1 MFRINVTCRKAILQA
16 AIFFILVPVS
26 VIPSIAQQ
34 SSRAVKGNLLVHV
47 NSPSTDPLS
56 TGLFQRV
63 HVPYR
68 SINGANNNI
77 SGSSKTNWGAAGIM
91 LFREMPAQY
100 GPTDP
105 GGALGGVNRPSPRA
119 ISNAVIDEPVTQ
131 FNTRQLS
138 TLVYQWGQF
147 LDHDMSATP
156 TGTTEYVPIPL
167 PGTEKIFTEAIPF
180 YRSAYQM
187 TTDARGSQVRQQLNM
202 ITSFIDG
209 SNVYGSDTKRA
220 TWLRTMRNGKLK
232 TSSGNLLPYNTRNG
246 ELSGAIDLNAPEMA
260 NDSDHHVKTFVAGD
274 DRAAEN
280 PVLTS
285 LHTLFVREHNRICD
299 SLFRVGMR
307 NDEQMYQIARKIV
320 GAEIEAI
327 TYQEFLP
334 ALGIILQPYSG
345 YKDNVRPDIMNSFAT
360 ASYRLGHTM
369 VSDDVLLVNNNCKEV
384 GPGEMELVDVFWN
397 PQLTATYGIDI
408 FIKGASSHDQYETD
422 TRINDVLRNFLF
434 VSASSPVRFGI
445 DLGSLN
451 IQRGRDHGL
460 PDYNTARLFYTGTQ
474 ARRFSDITSVDSL
487 ADSLQVLYRS
497 VNNVDLWIG
506 ILAEDHLPGKSV
518 GRTLNAMLKSQ
529 FEKLRDG
536 DFYFYLNDP
545 YLPNSIRDQ
554 VKRTK
559 LSDIIRRNT
568 GLSNIAANAFR
579 TDSCDEEEQI
589 TAQAMTTEV
598 APRAAFK
605 IYPNPVRDQLTIDM
619 TGLEKPTSIKIVRSD
634 GVLVKTIV
642 PGDGKQLL
650 QVSTTDL
657 TSGIYMVNITTSKET
672 KSFSFVKL

>member
-1 MFRINVTCRKAILQA
+1 MSRKTILQT

-26 VIPSIAQQ
+26 FSQSIAQQ
-34 SSRAVKGNLLVHV
+34 SRAVKGNLLVEV
-47 NSPSTDPLS
+47 TRTSIDPLIVLPVR
-56 TGLFQRV
+56 TRA
-63 HVPYR
+63 PNR
-68 SINGANNNI
+68 SINGTNNNI
-77 SGSSKTNWGAAGIM
+77 SSSSKTNWGAAGIT
-91 LFREMPAQY
+91 LYREMPSQY
-100 GPTDP
+100 GASDP
-105 GGALGGVNRPSPRA
+105 SGAIGGVNRPSPRA
-119 ISNAVIDEPVTQ
+119 ISNAVIDEPTTQ
-131 FNTRQLS
+131 FNTLHLS

-156 TGTTEYVPIPL
+156 TGATEYVPIPL
-167 PGTEKIFTEAIPF
+167 PATEKIFTEAIPF
-180 YRSAYQM
+180 YRSDFQM
-187 TTDARGSQVRQQLNM
+187 TIDSRGNKVRQQLNM

-209 SNVYGSDTKRA
+209 SNVYGSDSKRA
-220 TWLRTMRNGKLK
+220 TWLRTMKNGKMK
-232 TSSGNLLPYNTRNG
+232 TSAGNLLPYNTRTG
-246 ELSGAIDLNAPEMA
+246 ELSGPIDLNAPEMA

-299 SLFRVGMR
+299 SLIRIGMR
-307 NDEQMYQIARKIV
+307 NDEQMYQTARKIV

-334 ALGIILQPYSG
+334 ALGIILQPYAG

-369 VSDDVLLVNNNCKEV
+369 VSDDVLLRDNNCGEV
-384 GPGEMELVDVFWN
+384 GPGEFDLVEAFWN
-397 PQLTATYGIDI
+397 PQLVANYGIDV

-422 TRINDVLRNFLF
+422 TRINNVLRNFLF

-460 PDYNTARLFYTGTQ
+460 PDYNTARVFYTGRG

-487 ADSLQVLYRS
+487 ADSLQTLYTS
-497 VNNVDLWIG
+497 VNNIDLWIG

-529 FEKLRDG
+529 FENLRDG

-545 YLPNSIRDQ
+545 YLPNAIRDRI
-554 VKRTK
+554 KRTK
-559 LSDIIRRNT
+559 FSDIIKRNT
-568 GLSNIAANAFR
+568 GLSNIADNAFR
-579 TDSCDEEEQI
+579 TDSCDEVPEVTNKAI
-589 TAQAMTTEV
+589 ATEA
-598 APRAAFK
+598 APRAEYK
-605 IYPNPVRDQLTIDM
+605 IYPNPVRDQLTIDV
-619 TGLEKPTSIKIVRSD
+619 TGLEKPTSINLVRSD
-634 GVLVKTIV
+634 GVLIKSIV
-642 PGDGKQLL
+642 PGDGNQLL
-650 QVSTTDL
+650 QVNTTGL
-657 TSGIYMVNITTSKET
+657 TSGIYLVNIITSKGT
-672 KSFSFVKL
+672 RSFSFVKL

>member
-1 MFRINVTCRKAILQA
+1 MSRKAFLQT

-26 VIPSIAQQ
+26 FVPSIAQPN
-34 SSRAVKGNLLVHV
+34 RAIKGSLLVEV
-47 NSPSTDPLS
+47 KRQSVDPL
-56 TGLFQRV
+56 TVVPLKV
-63 HVPYR
+63 HAPNR

-77 SGSSKTNWGAAGIM
+77 SSSSRTNWGAAGIT
-91 LFREMPAQY
+91 LYRELPAQY
-100 GPTDP
+100 GPSNP
-105 GGALGGVNRPSPRA
+105 SGAIGGVNRPSPRA
-119 ISNAVIDEPVTQ
+119 VSNAVIDEPVTQ
-131 FNTRQLS
+131 FNTEHLS

-167 PGTEKIFTEAIPF
+167 PNNEVIFTEAIPF
-180 YRSAYQM
+180 YRSDYEM
-187 TTDARGSQVRQQLNM
+187 TTDTRGNQVRQQLNM

-209 SNVYGSDTKRA
+209 SNVYGSDSKRA
-220 TWLRTMRNGKLK
+220 TWLRTMKNGKMK
-232 TSSGNLLPYNTRNG
+232 TSAGNLLPYNTRSG

-299 SLFRVGMR
+299 SLIRMGMR
-307 NDEQMYQIARKIV
+307 NDEQMYQIARKMV
-320 GAEIEAI
+320 GAEIEAV

-334 ALGIILQPYSG
+334 ALGIVLQPYSG
-345 YKDNVRPDIMNSFAT
+345 YKDYVRPDIMNSFAT

-369 VSDDVLLVNNNCKEV
+369 VSDDVVLANNNCEEV

-397 PQLTATYGIDI
+397 PQLIPTYGIDV

-434 VSASSPVRFGI
+434 GSASSPVRFGI

-460 PDYNTARLFYTGTQ
+460 PDYNTARFFYTGRA

-487 ADSLQVLYRS
+487 ADSLRNLYGN

-545 YLPNSIRDQ
+545 YLPNAIRNQ
-554 VKRTK
+554 IKRTK

-568 GLSNIAANAFR
+568 GLSNIAVNAFL
-579 TDSCDEEEQI
+579 TDSCDEEEETITTRAI
-589 TAQAMTTEV
+589 TAEELPRTEY
-598 APRAAFK
+598 K
-605 IYPNPVRDQLTIDM
+605 MYPNPVRDLLTIDM
-619 TGLEKPTSIKIVRSD
+619 TGLEKPTSIKLVRSD
-634 GVLVKTIV
+634 GVLIKTIV
-642 PGDGKQLL
+642 PGDGKELL
-650 QVSTTDL
+650 QVNTTGL
-657 TSGIYMVNITTSKET
+657 SSGVYMVNITTSKGT
-672 KSFSFVKL
+672 RSFSFVKL

>member
-1 MFRINVTCRKAILQA
+1 
-16 AIFFILVPVS
+16 
-26 VIPSIAQQ
+26 
-34 SSRAVKGNLLVHV
+34 
-47 NSPSTDPLS
+47 
-56 TGLFQRV
+56 
-63 HVPYR
+63 
-68 SINGANNNI
+68 
-77 SGSSKTNWGAAGIM
+77 
-91 LFREMPAQY
+91 MPAQY
-100 GPTDP
+100 GPSDP
-105 GGALGGVNRPSPRA
+105 SGAMGGINRPSPRA

-131 FNTRQLS
+131 FNTLHLS

-167 PGTEKIFTEAIPF
+167 PSTEVIFTEAIPF
-180 YRSAYQM
+180 NRSDYQM
-187 TTDARGSQVRQQLNM
+187 TTDARGNKLRQQLNM

-209 SNVYGSDTKRA
+209 SNVYGSDSKRA
-220 TWLRTMRNGKLK
+220 TWLRTMRNGKMK
-232 TSSGNLLPYNTRNG
+232 TSSGNFLPYNTRNG

-299 SLFRVGMR
+299 SLIRIGMR

-334 ALGIILQPYSG
+334 ALGVILQPYSG

-360 ASYRLGHTM
+360 ASYRIGHTM
-369 VSDDVLLVNNNCKEV
+369 VSDDVLLRDNNCEEL
-384 GPGEMELVDVFWN
+384 GPGEMELIDVFWT
-397 PQLTATYGIDI
+397 PQITATYGIDA

-422 TRINDVLRNFLF
+422 TRINSVLRNFLF

-460 PDYNTARLFYTGTQ
+460 PDYNTARLFYTGKA

-487 ADSLQVLYRS
+487 ADSLQMLYKS

-518 GRTLNAMLKSQ
+518 GRTMNAMLKAQ
-529 FEKLRDG
+529 FENLRDG
-536 DFYFYLNDP
+536 DYYFYLNDP
-545 YLPNSIRDQ
+545 YLPNAIRDQ
-554 VKRTK
+554 IKRTK
-559 LSDIIRRNT
+559 FSDIIRRNT
-568 GLSNIAANAFR
+568 GLSNIAVNAFR
-579 TDSCDEEEQI
+579 TDSCDDDEQI
-589 TAQAMTTEV
+589 TTKTITPEALPKTEY
-598 APRAAFK
+598 R
-605 IYPNPVRDQLTIDM
+605 IYPNPVRDLLTIDM
-619 TGLEKPTSIKIVRSD
+619 TGLEKPTSIKVIRSD

-642 PGDGKQLL
+642 PADGKQLL
-650 QVSTTDL
+650 QVNTTGL
-657 TSGIYMVNITTSKET
+657 TSGVYIVNIVNSKGT
-672 KSFSFVKL
+672 KSFSFVKM